1 MVLFDLTKTALAT
14 SDEPIRPPSESELLA
29 ITVALLSCDD
39 RSFNDLACTAVELS
53 QRNCRR
59 VAELIEERTPS
70 LAREF
75 GGPVLL
81 RARLKQLVGLQ
92 IFREFQ

>member
-1 MVLFDLTKTALAT
+1 MVLYDLTKTAVAT
-14 SDEPIRPPSESELLA
+14 SDQPIRPPSESELLA

-39 RSFNDLACTAVELS
+39 RSFSDLVCSAVELS

-92 IFREFQ
+92 IFRDFQ

>member
-1 MVLFDLTKTALAT
+1 MMLYDLTKTAVAT
-14 SDEPIRPPSESELLA
+14 SDQAIRPPNEPELLA

-39 RSFNDLACTAVELS
+39 RSFSELASSTLELS

-70 LAREF
+70 LTRDF
-75 GGPVLL
+75 GDPVLL
-81 RARLKQLVGLQ
+81 RARLRQLIGLQ

>member
-14 SDEPIRPPSESELLA
+14 SDEPIGPPSESELLA
-29 ITVALLSCDD
+29 ITVALLSVDD
-39 RSFNDLACTAVELS
+39 MSFSELASTAVEPS